1 MYRLIIEHMYKA
13 NYSYNCHEYL
23 ITAKI
28 KTKKNSRLNEWIK
41 FKRKGK
47 LFESNQ

>member
-1 MYRLIIEHMYKA
+1 MYSLIIEHMYKL
-13 NYSYNCHEYL
+13 NHSYNCHEYL

-28 KTKKNSRLNEWIK
+28 QTKKWQTGRKIK

-47 LFESNQ
+47 FFEINQ